1 VSDPGTK
8 PVTDAYI
15 HRLEAEFLCDE
26 LVAVVNRLRELVRDS
41 QRHRRTVFLSLAD
54 DAISDLLEAV
64 DRGWP
69 RIEEIAGD
77 LKT

>member
-1 VSDPGTK
+1 MSEGTK
-8 PVTDAYI
+8 PGTDAYI

-26 LVAVVNRLRELVRDS
+26 LAVIVNRLRELVRDS
-41 QRHRRTVFLSLAD
+41 QRHRRTVFLSLTD
-54 DAISDLLEAV
+54 DVICDLLESV

-69 RIEEIAGD
+69 SIEEVAGD

>member
-1 VSDPGTK
+1 LSDPGTK

-26 LVAVVNRLRELVRDS
+26 LVAAVNRLRELVRES
-41 QRHRRTVFLSLAD
+41 QQYRRTVFLSLTD
-54 DAISDLLEAV
+54 DAICDLLEKV

-69 RIEEIAGD
+69 SIEEIAGD